1 MRYSVDPRHNLLF
14 DPAEDM
20 FSPMAIR
27 YMNSD
32 WPGLFRSQLLQVMP
46 VKELAER
53 FDPIMGAPT
62 KELYSMAGFIFLKE
76 YFNLTIEDA
85 VYHYVV
91 DPCWQ
96 FALNVNPVKASMSHA
111 TVERYSRYFR
121 DSALTP
127 TCVPFTRNAILPT
140 HGANSCDG
148 PITVPPAC
156 PRKPQHVCIDLLAL
170 NGYPP
175 LN

>member
-1 MRYSVDPRHNLLF
+1 MSYKEVILQMRYSVDPRQNLLF

-62 KELYSMAGFIFLKE
+62 KELYSMAGFIFL
-76 YFNLTIEDA
+76 
-85 VYHYVV
+85 
-91 DPCWQ
+91 
-96 FALNVNPVKASMSHA
+96 
-111 TVERYSRYFR
+111 
-121 DSALTP
+121 
-127 TCVPFTRNAILPT
+127 
-140 HGANSCDG
+140 
-148 PITVPPAC
+148 
-156 PRKPQHVCIDLLAL
+156 
-170 NGYPP
+170 
-175 LN
+175 